1 MHDMPTRKE
10 RQFDKL
16 LKTANNGFF
25 ETNMRL
31 YKGEAKYWANR
42 GLIVEGP
49 NKGCVNPKIHLVSWA
64 YPQLMDYPECIEYVF
79 NDGMMPEEFN
89 DGQRLFLIA
98 TKAKEN
104 KNTQNQN

>member
-16 LKTANNGFF
+16 MQTANNGLFS
-25 ETNMRL
+25 TNMML

-49 NKGCVNPKIHLVSWA
+49 KKGYVTPKSHSVSWA
-64 YPQLMDYPECIEYVF
+64 YPQLMDYPEAIDYVY
-79 NDGMMPEEFN
+79 NEGKMPEDYT
-89 DGQRLFLIA
+89 DGQKLFLIA
-98 TKAKEN
+98 EKVKEK
-104 KNTQNQN
+104 KN